1 MIRTSGSGWIRR
13 AAAWLLALA
22 LLLGTAPPVPGTLGA
37 GGPDSFVA
45 ADLCAV
51 AGHVSDPAKTAGAD
65 HDCGGHCCVLSG
77 KVLPPAPLSA
87 RPLGAVVA
95 APTAPAPSP
104 APAEPPFSVHPAR
117 APPVLAA

>member
-1 MIRTSGSGWIRR
+1 MRC

-22 LLLGTAPPVPGTLGA
+22 LLLGTAPPVPGALGA

-51 AGHVSDPAKTAGAD
+51 AGHGSDPAKAAGTG

-77 KVLPPAPLSA
+77 KVLPPAPLAA

-95 APTAPAPSP
+95 VRTAPVPSP

-117 APPVLAA
+117 APPFLAA